1 MTTSTAA
8 AAPKQMTSE
17 FFRTVCITCVV
28 YGEAMGVP
36 TCELVTVTWTHCCQP
51 VGQIFC
57 DNAMSFSTV
66 SDFKPWFGCGHAK
79 LRA

>member
-8 AAPKQMTSE
+8 AAPKQMTPE
-17 FFRTVCITCVV
+17 FTRTFCIACVV
-28 YGEAMGVP
+28 YGEAMDVP
-36 TCELVTVTWTHCCQP
+36 TCELVNVMCFGSCQP

-66 SDFKPWFGCGHAK
+66 SDFKP
-79 LRA
+79 